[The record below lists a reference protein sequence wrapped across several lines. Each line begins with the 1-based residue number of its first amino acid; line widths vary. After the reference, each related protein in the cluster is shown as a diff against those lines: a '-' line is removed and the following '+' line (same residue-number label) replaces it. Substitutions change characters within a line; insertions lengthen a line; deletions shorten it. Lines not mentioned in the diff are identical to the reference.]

1 MIESLLEN
9 KNTFKNKNI
18 NINDK
23 INSLEDNS
31 KSNHELFLDYLNNK
45 NLISN
50 EIKDNKNKNNGM
62 EKDKKENNEENK
74 DNDKDKKNIDYSK
87 FDNLTYPELQSKRD
101 ELIQERKATNNIFC
115 KIPIKSTY
123 KGQIDKR
130 NELEKK
136 LEEINCDLVIIK
148 LRMKKMKS

>member
-9 KNTFKNKNI
+9 KNVFINKNV
-18 NINDK
+18 NITDK

-101 ELIQERKATNNIFC
+101 EL
-115 KIPIKSTY
+115 
-123 KGQIDKR
+123 G
-130 NELEKK
+130 
-136 LEEINCDLVIIK
+136 LVPV
-148 LRMKKMKS
+148 LRASA